1 MTLTVKL
8 ADQEQS
14 RLAVIIAA
22 LHSENQS
29 DAVRTLINEKFEALH
44 ADKTLFERRGGHPK
58 YLLDGGTDLSERLNR
73 KSAIAKKLAAKAA
86 RRAK

>member
-14 RLAVIIAA
+14 RLEVIIAA

-29 DAVRTLINEKFEALH
+29 DAVRTLINEKFEALQ
-44 ADKTLFERRGGHPK
+44 ADKTIIERRGGHPK
-58 YLLDGGTDLSERLNR
+58 YLLNSGGDASKRENR
-73 KSAIAKKLAAKAA
+73 KAVVEKGWAAKAA
-86 RRAK
+86 KRAR

>member
-14 RLAVIIAA
+14 RLEVIIAA

-29 DAVRTLINEKFEALH
+29 DAVRTLINEKFEALQ
-44 ADKTLFERRGGHPK
+44 ADKTIFERRGGHPK
-58 YLLDGGTDLSERLNR
+58 YLLNSGGDSSKRANR
-73 KSAIAKKLAAKAA
+73 KAIVEQGWAAKAA
-86 RRAK
+86 KRAR